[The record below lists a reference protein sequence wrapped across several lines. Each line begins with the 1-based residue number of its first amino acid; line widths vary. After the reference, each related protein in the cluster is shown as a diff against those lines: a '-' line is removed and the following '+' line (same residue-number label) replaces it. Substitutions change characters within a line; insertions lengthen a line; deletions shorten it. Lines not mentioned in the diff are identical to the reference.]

1 MNQSILI
8 NVKPCKNNIGAFIDT
23 NLAEANNDIINKIKI
38 ALDEFGVVFFS
49 NQNLDSSSYVQF
61 AKKFGVCA
69 DYARLKG
76 LDGYPEITVVEK
88 KADEKMMFGE
98 GWHTDSCYTQN
109 PPKITMLYS
118 IKTPEKG
125 KGNTLFAS
133 QYASYDD
140 LSIEDKIKIKNL
152 KAEFS
157 ADGPIS
163 NTLANRIADSGKDVS
178 NQTLSAI
185 HPIVKIN
192 ERNKKKSIYL
202 SPGHVI
208 KIVDIEEKK
217 STSLLKFLIEHQVKS
232 DFIYSFEWEPN
243 CLAIWSNQSVLH
255 SPVNDFA
262 GKDRIMHRITIE

>member
-1 MNQSILI
+1 MDQSILI

-23 NLAEANNDIINKIKI
+23 NLKKADDVIINKIKV
-38 ALDEFGVVFFS
+38 ALDEFGVVFFR
-49 NQNLDSSSYVQF
+49 NQNLDSASYVKF

-88 KADEKMMFGE
+88 KANEKMMFGE
-98 GWHTDSCYTQN
+98 GWHTDSCYTQH
-109 PPKITMLYS
+109 PPKFTMLYS
-118 IKTPEKG
+118 IKTPKKG

-133 QYASYDD
+133 QYSSYECLPKKDQKEINK
-140 LSIEDKIKIKNL
+140 LNAL
-152 KAEFS
+152 FS

-163 NTLANRIADSGKDVS
+163 NTLTNRIADRGKDIS

-192 ERNKKKSIYL
+192 EKNKKKSIYL

-208 KIVDIEEKK
+208 KIVDFEEKK
-217 STSLLKFLIEHQVKS
+217 SASLLKYLIKHQVKP

-243 CLAIWSNQSVLH
+243 CLAIWSNHAVLH
-255 SPVNDFA
+255 SPVNDFTSE
-262 GKDRIMHRITIE
+262 DRIMHRITIE